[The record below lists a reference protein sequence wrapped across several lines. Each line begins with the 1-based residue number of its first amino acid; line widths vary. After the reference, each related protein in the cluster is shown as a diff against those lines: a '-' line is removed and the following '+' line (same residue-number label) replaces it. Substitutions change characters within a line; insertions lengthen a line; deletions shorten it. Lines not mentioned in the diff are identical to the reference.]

1 MKIFQIVQ
9 QRYATL
15 GISPSQQSPQKQSF
29 NGRIFFGFFLFA
41 YLILSQVVYIFE
53 MDAGSM
59 GYMECVCSFSGS
71 ILIIVGF
78 AAIVLR
84 KDLLFKTID
93 NMEQLFDTSKD
104 SLSEIIFM
112 IVMNIALQSYVIPI
126 FIISFGVYF
135 ITDSGSD
142 AFQLPFP
149 MW

>member
-84 KDLLFKTID
+84 KDLLFKTFD

-104 SLSEIIFM
+104 SF
-112 IVMNIALQSYVIPI
+112 N
-126 FIISFGVYF
+126 
-135 ITDSGSD
+135 
-142 AFQLPFP
+142 
-149 MW
+149 